1 MLYQKILIGFGSVA
15 AVIII
20 IHLFSAI
27 YEFLTQP
34 YHVYSPKKEIT
45 ATPFDIK
52 LYFEEIIFSSSDGIN
67 LSGWFVPARN
77 SKGVILVLHG
87 KGGNISTRLT
97 FIDYFN
103 RKLGLSVFII
113 DYRGYGKSEGRPNEK
128 GTYLDARAAWEYL
141 TGYKKIRP
149 RDIII
154 FGRSLGGP
162 IAAWLA
168 KEVKARALILDS
180 TFTSIKDIAAELHP
194 YLPVRKF
201 FKFDYSTI
209 DYLKGADIPVLIIHS
224 SEDDY
229 IPFSHAVKLYNA
241 ANEPRQ
247 FLKTRGRHNDN
258 YIKSEEIY
266 INGIRSFMSKY

>member
-1 MLYQKILIGFGSVA
+1 MLYQKILIGFGSVVT
-15 AVIII
+15 VIII
-20 IHLFSAI
+20 IYLFSAI
-27 YEFLTQP
+27 YEFLTQS
-34 YHVYSPKKEIT
+34 YHVYYPKKEIT
-45 ATPFDIK
+45 ATPFDIR

-77 SKGVILVLHG
+77 HKGVILVLHG
-87 KGGNISTRLT
+87 NGENISNELT

-113 DYRGYGKSEGRPNEK
+113 DYRGYGKSEGRPTEK

-141 TGYKKIRP
+141 TGSKKIRP
-149 RDIII
+149 QDIII

-180 TFTSIKDIAAELHP
+180 TFTSIKDIAAEMRP

-209 DYLKGADIPVLIIHS
+209 DYLKGANIPVLIIHS
-224 SEDDY
+224 SEDDD
-229 IPFSHAVKLYNA
+229 IPFPHAIKLYNA

-247 FLKTRGRHNDN
+247 FLKIRGKHNDN

-266 INGIRSFMSKY
+266 IEGIRSFISRY

>member
-1 MLYQKILIGFGSVA
+1 MLYQKILIGFGSVV

-20 IHLFSAI
+20 IYLFSAI

-34 YHVYSPKKEIT
+34 YHVYYPKKEIT
-45 ATPFDIK
+45 ATPFDIR

-77 SKGVILVLHG
+77 HKGVILVLHG
-87 KGGNISTRLT
+87 NGENISNELT

-113 DYRGYGKSEGRPNEK
+113 DYRGYGKSEGRPTEK

-141 TGYKKIRP
+141 TGSKKIRP
-149 RDIII
+149 QDIII

-209 DYLKGADIPVLIIHS
+209 DYLKGASIPVLIIHS
-224 SEDDY
+224 SEDDD
-229 IPFSHAVKLYNA
+229 IPFSHAIKLYNA

-247 FLKTRGRHNDN
+247 FLKIRGKHNDN

-266 INGIRSFMSKY
+266 IKGIRTFVSRY

>member
-1 MLYQKILIGFGSVA
+1 MLYQKILIGFGSVV

-20 IHLFSAI
+20 IYLFSAI
-27 YEFLTQP
+27 YEFLTQS
-34 YHVYSPKKEIT
+34 YHVYYPKKEIT

-52 LYFEEIIFSSSDGIN
+52 LYFEEIIFSSSDGVN

-87 KGGNISTRLT
+87 NGENISTGLT

-149 RDIII
+149 QDIIV

-194 YLPVRKF
+194 YLLVRKF
-201 FKFDYSTI
+201 FKFDYPTI
-209 DYLKGADIPVLIIHS
+209 DYLKGAGIPVLIIHS

-229 IPFSHAVKLYNA
+229 IPFSHAIKLYNA

-247 FLKTRGRHNDN
+247 FLEIKGKHDDN
-258 YIKSEEIY
+258 YIESEEIY
-266 INGIRSFMSKY
+266 IEGIRSFISRY

>member
-1 MLYQKILIGFGSVA
+1 MLYQKILIGFGSVV

-20 IHLFSAI
+20 IYLFSAI
-27 YEFLTQP
+27 YEFLAQS
-34 YHVYSPKKEIT
+34 YHVYYPKKEIT

-52 LYFEEIIFSSSDGIN
+52 LYFEEIIFSSSDGVN

-87 KGGNISTRLT
+87 NGENISTGLT

-149 RDIII
+149 QDIIV

-194 YLPVRKF
+194 YLLVRKF
-201 FKFDYSTI
+201 FKFDYPTI
-209 DYLKGADIPVLIIHS
+209 DYLKGAGIPVLIIHS

-229 IPFSHAVKLYNA
+229 IPFSHAIKLYNA

-247 FLKTRGRHNDN
+247 FLEIKGKHDDN

-266 INGIRSFMSKY
+266 IEGIRSFISRY

>member
-1 MLYQKILIGFGSVA
+1 MLYQKILIGFGSVV

-20 IHLFSAI
+20 IYLFSAI
-27 YEFLTQP
+27 YEFLTQS
-34 YHVYSPKKEIT
+34 YHVYYPKKEIT
-45 ATPFDIK
+45 ATPFDIR

-77 SKGVILVLHG
+77 HKGVILVLHG
-87 KGGNISTRLT
+87 NGGNISTRLT

-113 DYRGYGKSEGRPNEK
+113 DYRGYGKSEGRPTEK

-141 TGYKKIRP
+141 TGSKKIRP
-149 RDIII
+149 QDIII

-180 TFTSIKDIAAELHP
+180 TFTSIKDIAAEMHP

-201 FKFDYSTI
+201 FKFDYPTI
-209 DYLKGADIPVLIIHS
+209 DYLKGANIPVLIIHS
-224 SEDDY
+224 SEDDD
-229 IPFSHAVKLYNA
+229 IPFPHAIKLYNA

-247 FLKTRGRHNDN
+247 FLKIRGKHNDN

-266 INGIRSFMSKY
+266 IEGIRSFISRY